1 MSRYYKPEAN
11 RTYASEAN
19 ALKAVYA
26 KYPADSQDHLDF
38 IIFKTE
44 EGRYFPIFYG
54 ERALQAMVHFHFNV
68 IA

>member
-38 IIFKTE
+38 
-44 EGRYFPIFYG
+44 
-54 ERALQAMVHFHFNV
+54 NV

>member
-1 MSRYYKPEAN
+1 MPRYYKPEAV
-11 RTYASEAN
+11 RTYISEAN

-44 EGRYFPIFYG
+44 EVDTSRSSTVSA
-54 ERALQAMVHFHFNV
+54 RSKRWSTSTST
-68 IA
+68 